1 MMVQNPIKPNYIL
14 NETGDLV
21 VDESETIEDLME
33 RYHQKGWLPYQ
44 WGVWVTSY
52 ARLKLHEGIW
62 CITDPHDFLYCD
74 TDSVKYLGDY
84 EENFKKLN
92 DKYLDPELSAPDRHG
107 NMHYIGIYE
116 DDGEYKQF
124 KTLGAKKY
132 CYVDLEDQLHVTISG
147 VNKKK
152 APAELKSIKRFKEG
166 FVFRA
171 AGGTESIFNDHPD
184 IEYVTIQ
191 GHKQKITS
199 NVMIRESTYTVS
211 LTPEYKRLLA
221 FLANTDI
228 RYSLHYER

>member
-1 MMVQNPIKPNYIL
+1 MVQNPIKPNYIL
-14 NETGDLV
+14 NEAGDLV

-33 RYHQKGWLPYQ
+33 KYHQKGWLPYQ

-116 DDGEYKQF
+116 DDGEYRQF

-132 CYVDLEDQLHVTISG
+132 CYVDMEDQLHVTISG

-152 APAELKSIKRFKEG
+152 APAELKNIKRFKEG

-171 AGGTESIFNDHPD
+171 AGGTESIF
-184 IEYVTIQ
+184 
-191 GHKQKITS
+191 S
-199 NVMIRESTYTVS
+199 FSRERRCLGFSRR
-211 LTPEYKRLLA
+211 EA
-221 FLANTDI
+221 D
-228 RYSLHYER
+228 SLHSVM